1 MYTIFIT
8 NNHAS
13 FHLWWKQNLVK
24 QQEAM
29 KIKKTMKILDSMMK
43 IRLSVKSRGEYLI
56 ETIMVNK
63 LKGILSKQ
71 TKLNPIFRSSSLAR
85 ELKKKVYL
93 ITTPKKPDRN
103 DHK

>member
-1 MYTIFIT
+1 
-8 NNHAS
+8 
-13 FHLWWKQNLVK
+13 
-24 QQEAM
+24 M

>member
-1 MYTIFIT
+1 M
-8 NNHAS
+8 
-13 FHLWWKQNLVK
+13 VK

>member
-1 MYTIFIT
+1 M
-8 NNHAS
+8 
-13 FHLWWKQNLVK
+13 VK

-43 IRLSVKSRGEYLI
+43 IRLSVKSRGEYLV

>member
-1 MYTIFIT
+1 
-8 NNHAS
+8 
-13 FHLWWKQNLVK
+13 
-24 QQEAM
+24 M
-29 KIKKTMKILDSMMK
+29 KIKKMIKILDSMMK

-85 ELKKKVYL
+85 ELKKKAYL
-93 ITTPKKPDRN
+93 ITRPKKPDRN